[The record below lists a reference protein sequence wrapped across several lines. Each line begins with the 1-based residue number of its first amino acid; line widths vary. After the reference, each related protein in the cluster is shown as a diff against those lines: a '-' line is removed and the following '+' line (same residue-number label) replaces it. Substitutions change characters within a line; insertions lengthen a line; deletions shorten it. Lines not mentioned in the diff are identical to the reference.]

1 MIIFNPHSKANP
13 LHHELIK
20 MKKILLPTLM
30 SLMPLMSLLSL
41 LPSSSYAQVQS
52 LSATA
57 QQALN
62 THPEVL
68 ARWHAYAAAKNER
81 EVASGGLKP
90 RVDLTAGVGRERLT
104 ESGQQQSF
112 GRNSA
117 ALTLTQLLYDGQAK
131 RNEVQRFQF
140 LSSVRLYEIYD
151 TAENVALETSRAFF
165 DVLRYRKLLTLAED
179 NYVQHKL
186 VFEQLQVK
194 VNAGVA
200 RRVDLEQANGR
211 LALAETN
218 LITETSNLHDVSAR
232 FQRVTGAFPAKEME
246 IGVTL
251 ERDLPP
257 NITSALRAAIG
268 RHPAL
273 RAAIENVRSA
283 DAAAKIQQ
291 GAYHPRLDFRLRG
304 ERDHNLDGNAIGTR
318 RDNAAELVL
327 SWNLFNGG
335 SDQSR
340 VRQYAD
346 LLNQARDERDKACI
360 DVRQNLTIAY
370 NDARKL
376 HEQLAHLDQHQIS
389 VDKARQA
396 YRKQFEV
403 GQRTLLDVLDT
414 ENELLQARRAFINAE
429 YDLQIAWARAHA
441 GYGDLVAALN
451 AKLSFNGEA
460 PPDLRREN
468 IGDAVATCGPET
480 APLYLIDKTAL
491 DMRARDLMNQSG
503 GKP

>member
-1 MIIFNPHSKANP
+1 
-13 LHHELIK
+13 
-20 MKKILLPTLM
+20 MKKILLT
-30 SLMPLMSLLSL
+30 SLISLLGLGSF
-41 LPSSSYAQVQS
+41 SASYAQVQS

-57 QQALN
+57 QQALT
-62 THPEVL
+62 THPELL
-68 ARWHAYAAAKNER
+68 ARWHAYTAAKNER
-81 EVASGGLKP
+81 DVAAGALKP
-90 RVDLTAGVGRERLT
+90 RVDLSAGIGRERLT
-104 ESGQQQSF
+104 ERGQSQTFS
-112 GRNSA
+112 RNA
-117 ALTLTQLLYDGQAK
+117 TALTLTQLLYDGAVR
-131 RNEVQRFQF
+131 RNEVDRFQY
-140 LSSVRLYEIYD
+140 LSSVRLYELVD
-151 TAENVALETSRAFF
+151 TAENVALEACRAFF

-194 VNAGVA
+194 ANAGVA
-200 RRVDLEQANGR
+200 RRVDLEQASGR

-218 LITETSNLHDVSAR
+218 LITETANLHDVSAR
-232 FQRVTGAFPAKEME
+232 FQRVTGSFPAKQME

-257 NITSALRAAIG
+257 TVTSALRAAIA

-283 DAAAKIQQ
+283 ASAAKIQQ
-291 GAYHPRLDFRLRG
+291 GAFQPRIDLRLRG
-304 ERDHNLDGNAIGTR
+304 ERNHNLDGNAIGTR
-318 RDNAAELVL
+318 RDQSAELVL
-327 SWNLFNGG
+327 NWNLFNGG

-340 VRQYAD
+340 VRQHAD
-346 LLNQARDERDKACI
+346 LLNQARDERDRACI

-376 HEQLAHLDQHQIS
+376 QEQLTHLEQHQIS

-414 ENELLQARRAFINAE
+414 ESELFLARRSLVNAE
-429 YDLQIAWARAHA
+429 HDLQIAWARSHA
-441 GYGDLVAALN
+441 GYGDLVNALQG
-451 AKLSFNGEA
+451 KLAFNGVT

-468 IGDAVATCGPET
+468 VGDAGATCGPET
-480 APLYLIDKTAL
+480 APLHVVDKTAL
-491 DMRARDLMNQSG
+491 DQRARDLMNQSS
-503 GKP
+503 KP

>member
-1 MIIFNPHSKANP
+1 MIIFNQPGKANL
-13 LHHELIK
+13 LHHRLIK
-20 MKKILLPTLM
+20 MKKILLS
-30 SLMPLMSLLSL
+30 SLISLLSL
-41 LPSSSYAQVQS
+41 SPFCASYAQVQS

-57 QQALN
+57 QKALA
-62 THPEVL
+62 THPELL
-68 ARWHAYAAAKNER
+68 ARWHAYTAAKSEQA
-81 EVASGGLKP
+81 VAAGALKP
-90 RVDLTAGVGRERLT
+90 RVDLTASVGRERLT
-104 ESGQQQSF
+104 ESGQSQTF
-112 GRNSA
+112 GRNST
-117 ALTLTQLLYDGQAK
+117 ALTLTQLLYDGAAR
-131 RNEVQRFQF
+131 RNEVDRFQY
-140 LSSVRLYEIYD
+140 LSSVRLYEMYD
-151 TAENVALETSRAFF
+151 AAENVALETSRAFF

-186 VFEQLQVK
+186 VFEQLQAKVK
-194 VNAGVA
+194 AGVA
-200 RRVDLEQANGR
+200 RRVDLEQASGR

-232 FQRVTGAFPAKEME
+232 FQRVTGTFPAKEME

-257 NITSALRAAIG
+257 NVNSALRAAIL

-283 DAAAKIQQ
+283 NSAAKIQQ
-291 GAYHPRLDFRLRG
+291 GAFQPRVDLRLRG

-318 RDNAAELVL
+318 RDRSAELVL

-346 LLNQARDERDKACI
+346 LLNQARDERDRACI

-376 HEQLAHLDQHQIS
+376 HEQLAHLDLHQIS

-414 ENELLQARRAFINAE
+414 ENELFLARRSFINAE

-441 GYGDLVAALN
+441 GYGDLVNALN
-451 AKLSFNGEA
+451 GKLAFNGET
-460 PPDLRREN
+460 PPDLRREDV
-468 IGDAVATCGPET
+468 GDAVATCGPET
-480 APLYLIDKTAL
+480 APLQVIDKTAL
-491 DMRARDLMNQSG
+491 DQRARDLMNQG
-503 GKP
+503 GSKP